1 MKQLLLFLFASSLLA
16 CTNDKSNK
24 TENTSSE
31 TSSSSSSAHSSSNSP
46 GHWEGIFSNGMKG
59 AKISFD
65 ISDDGKELKEL
76 TFQGYWRCEGKLDL
90 TTLGPQK
97 SFAIEN
103 NKVDGV
109 IVEPEGGGAT
119 AVRYELHATINGDTA
134 EGTFRMNLNG
144 LGCDTYKLNFTAKK
158 K

>member
-1 MKQLLLFLFASSLLA
+1 MKQILPLLFVLSLFA
-16 CTNDKSNK
+16 CNNDK
-24 TENTSSE
+24 TTNTSSGSLS
-31 TSSSSSSAHSSSNSP
+31 SSSSSSANSSSNIS
-46 GHWEGIFSNGMKG
+46 GHWEGSFSNGMKG

-65 ISDDGKELKEL
+65 ISKDQKELKEL
-76 TFQGYWRCEGKLDL
+76 TFQGYWRCDGKLDL
-90 TTLGPQK
+90 TTLGPEK
-97 SFAIEN
+97 SFSIQN

-119 AVRYELHATINGDTA
+119 AVRFELHATISGDSTT
-134 EGTFRMNLNG
+134 GTFRMNLNA

>member
-1 MKQLLLFLFASSLLA
+1 MKQIVCLLFCACLFSCS
-16 CTNDKSNK
+16 NDKNNK
-24 TENTSSE
+24 TENTSLE
-31 TSSSSSSAHSSSNSP
+31 SSSSSSANSSSSA
-46 GHWEGIFSNGMKG
+46 GHWEGTFSNGMKG

-65 ISDDGKELKEL
+65 ISKDQKEVKEL
-76 TFQGYWRCEGKLDL
+76 TFQGYWRCQGKLDL
-90 TTLGPQK
+90 TTLGPKK
-97 SFAIEN
+97 SFLIQN

-119 AVRYELHATINGDTA
+119 AIRYELHATINGDKV
-134 EGTFRMNLNG
+134 EGTFRMNLNA